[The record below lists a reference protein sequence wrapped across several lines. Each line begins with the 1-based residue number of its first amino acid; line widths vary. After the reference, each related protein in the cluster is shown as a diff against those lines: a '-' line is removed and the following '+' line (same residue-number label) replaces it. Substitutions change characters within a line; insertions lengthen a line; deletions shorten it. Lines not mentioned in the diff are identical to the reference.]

1 MVSYNPNDDR
11 LPAFISSSS
20 KINRGYRRIALPC
33 LVRNFSFWPSWCR
46 VTCVTACHSPF
57 FIWNKTIG
65 RLLYYNA
72 PDIFVQNLIT
82 VWLLCAKKIVH
93 LWKKIEVDTS
103 RRVDQAK
110 RKKKSMHLGE
120 IKFRFKY
127 LNGWK
132 LWTLPPVEFASDF
145 KNFIYIIRENAVQL
159 TCKERTSMNIASLCP
174 HDYV

>member
-20 KINRGYRRIALPC
+20 KINRGYWRIALPC

-82 VWLLCAKKIVH
+82 VWLLCANKIVH

-110 RKKKSMHLGE
+110 RKKKVCTWVKLNSDSNTSTDESCEH
-120 IKFRFKY
+120 Y
-127 LNGWK
+127 LPWN
-132 LWTLPPVEFASDF
+132 LLQTL
-145 KNFIYIIRENAVQL
+145 KILYISYEKMPCN
-159 TCKERTSMNIASLCP
+159 
-174 HDYV
+174 